1 MVLKPSTGAQLL
13 MICKDY
19 SKDKATWDDVMAAA
33 KKHKPTYDAAAV
45 SENIYEDAN
54 AFDLTD
60 LKDFFLLPVSE
71 KEQEILE
78 DYFNQ

>member
-1 MVLKPSTGAQLL
+1 MASTGMQLL
-13 MICKDY
+13 MT
-19 SKDKATWDDVMAAA
+19 SKRYAKGDATWDDVMAAA
-33 KKHKPTYDAAAV
+33 KKHKPTYDAAAA